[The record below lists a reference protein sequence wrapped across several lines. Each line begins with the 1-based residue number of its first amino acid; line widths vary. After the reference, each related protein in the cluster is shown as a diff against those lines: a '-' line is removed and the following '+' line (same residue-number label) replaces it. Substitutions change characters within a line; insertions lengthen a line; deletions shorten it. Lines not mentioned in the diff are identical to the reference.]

1 MKQNVYVLIKD
12 NEVTCHSNLTK
23 LIRNTLN
30 LSYFKVYRALGKSN
44 DTIVEGHRVIK
55 CRLK

>member
-1 MKQNVYVLIKD
+1 MYVLIKD

-30 LSYFKVYRALGKSN
+30 LSYFKVYRALKKSN
-44 DTIVEGHRVIK
+44 EVIIDDHRVLRCIL
-55 CRLK
+55 R